1 MYLYHFYN
9 IFLSKSP
16 FMQLVNPAACLLFS
30 INMNKDIMRE
40 ITPLTQNDC
49 FTLFSHVR
57 KEFSFPLHYHEEFE
71 LNFIMNAK
79 GAKRI
84 VGDSIEVID
93 DLEMVLIGP
102 NLYHSWFTHQCKN
115 QEIHE
120 TTIQWHK
127 DLFDDKFLF
136 RNQLNFI
143 RSLFERSSRGI
154 SFSKETIR
162 LLKPRLLSLN
172 EKNGFD
178 SVLELMSILH
188 DLSVSRNMRTLSNA
202 SFTDEQFSYNSR
214 RIERA
219 FQFMNNNFDRSV
231 TLSEVAKLVN
241 MTEVSF
247 SRFIKKRTGNT
258 FIDSLNEIRLGHASK
273 KLIDTT
279 HSIAEISYNCGFN
292 NISNFNRIFKKKK
305 GCTPKEFRESFT
317 TGTKV
322 FI

>member
-1 MYLYHFYN
+1 MH
-9 IFLSKSP
+9 
-16 FMQLVNPAACLLFS
+16 
-30 INMNKDIMRE
+30 KDIMRE

-49 FTLFSHVR
+49 FTLYSRVK

-71 LNFIMNAK
+71 LNFIMYAN

-84 VGDSIEVID
+84 VGDCIEVID
-93 DLEMVLIGP
+93 NLELVLIGP

-115 QEIHE
+115 EEIKE
-120 TTIQWHK
+120 ITIQWHK
-127 DLFDDKFLF
+127 DLFDDKFLC

-143 RSLFERSSRGI
+143 RSMFERSMRGI
-154 SFSKETIR
+154 SFSQDTIKQ
-162 LLKPRLLSLN
+162 LTPRLLSLN

-188 DLSVSRNMRTLSNA
+188 DLSISRNMRTLSDA
-202 SFTDEQFSYNSR
+202 SFNNEQFSYNSR
-214 RIERA
+214 RIEKA
-219 FQFMNNNFDRSV
+219 FQHMYDNFDRSIS
-231 TLSEVAKLVN
+231 LSEIAKIVN
-241 MTEVSF
+241 MSEVSF

-273 KLIDTT
+273 KLIETT
-279 HSIAEISYNCGFN
+279 HSISEISYHCGFN

-317 TGTKV
+317 SGTKV

>member
-1 MYLYHFYN
+1 
-9 IFLSKSP
+9 
-16 FMQLVNPAACLLFS
+16 
-30 INMNKDIMRE
+30 MNKDIMRE
-40 ITPLTQNDC
+40 ITPLTQSDC
-49 FTLFSHVR
+49 FTIYSRLK

-71 LNFIMNAK
+71 LNFIRYAK

-93 DLEMVLIGP
+93 DIELVLLGP
-102 NLYHSWFTHQCKN
+102 NLYHSWFTHQCQC
-115 QEIHE
+115 QEIKE
-120 TTIQWHK
+120 ITIQWHK
-127 DLFDDKFLF
+127 DLFDDKLLC

-143 RSLFERSSRGI
+143 RSMFEKASRGI
-154 SFSKETIR
+154 IFSKESIR
-162 LLKPRLLSLN
+162 QIEPRLMELN
-172 EKNGFD
+172 EKNGFH

-188 DLSVSRNMRTLSNA
+188 DLSVSPGMRTLSN
-202 SFTDEQFSYNSR
+202 STFVNENFSYNSR
-214 RIERA
+214 RIEKA
-219 FQFMNNNFDRSV
+219 FQYMHHNYDKSV

-317 TGTKV
+317 AGKKV

>member
-1 MYLYHFYN
+1 MH
-9 IFLSKSP
+9 
-16 FMQLVNPAACLLFS
+16 
-30 INMNKDIMRE
+30 KDIMRE

-49 FTLFSHVR
+49 FTLFSRVK

-71 LNFIMNAK
+71 LNFIMHAN

-84 VGDSIEVID
+84 VGDCIEVID
-93 DLEMVLIGP
+93 NLELVLIGP

-115 QEIHE
+115 EEIKE
-120 TTIQWHK
+120 ITIQWHK
-127 DLFDDKFLF
+127 DLFDDKFLC

-143 RSLFERSSRGI
+143 RSMFERSMRGI
-154 SFSKETIR
+154 SFSQDTIR
-162 LLKPRLLSLN
+162 QLTPRLLSLN

-188 DLSVSRNMRTLSNA
+188 DLSISRNMRTLSDA
-202 SFTDEQFSYNSR
+202 SVNNEQFSYNSR
-214 RIERA
+214 RIEKA
-219 FQFMNNNFDRSV
+219 FQHMYDNFDRSIS
-231 TLSEVAKLVN
+231 LSEVAKIVN
-241 MTEVSF
+241 MSEVSF

-273 KLIDTT
+273 KLIETT
-279 HSIAEISYNCGFN
+279 HSISEISYHCGFN

>member
-1 MYLYHFYN
+1 
-9 IFLSKSP
+9 
-16 FMQLVNPAACLLFS
+16 
-30 INMNKDIMRE
+30 MNKDIMRE
-40 ITPLTQNDC
+40 ITPLTQDDC
-49 FTLFSHVR
+49 FTIYSRVK

-71 LNFIMNAK
+71 LNFIRHAK

-93 DLEMVLIGP
+93 DIELVLLGP
-102 NLYHSWFTHQCKN
+102 NLYHAWFTHQCQS
-115 QEIHE
+115 QEIKE
-120 TTIQWHK
+120 ITIQWHK
-127 DLFDDKFLF
+127 DLFDDKLLC

-143 RSLFERSSRGI
+143 RTMFEKASRGI
-154 SFSKETIR
+154 IFSKESVRHIA
-162 LLKPRLLSLN
+162 PRLLELN
-172 EKNGFD
+172 EKNGFH

-188 DLSVSRNMRTLSNA
+188 DLSISPGMRSLSNA
-202 SFTDEQFSYNSR
+202 TFVNENFSYNSR
-214 RIERA
+214 RIEKA
-219 FQFMNNNFDRSV
+219 YQYMHSNYDKSV
-231 TLSEVAKLVN
+231 TLCEVARLVN

-258 FIDSLNEIRLGHASK
+258 FIDTLNEIRLGHASK

-317 TGTKV
+317 TGKKV